1 MSQVMAISEGSV
13 FIYMTLGEHK
23 TCSMADPVRTLDILP
38 EIDQLIEISFKNI
51 LNTRIKEWQSLR

>member
-1 MSQVMAISEGSV
+1 MSQVIAISEGNV

-23 TCSMADPVRTLDILP
+23 TCSMTDPIRTLDILP